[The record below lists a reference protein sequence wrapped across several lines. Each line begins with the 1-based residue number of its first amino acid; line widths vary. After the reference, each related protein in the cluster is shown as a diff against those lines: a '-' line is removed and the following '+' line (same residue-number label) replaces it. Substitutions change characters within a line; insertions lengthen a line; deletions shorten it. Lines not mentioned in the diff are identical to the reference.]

1 MELQAR
7 LLMAL
12 AALSGLMAV
21 AFGAFGAH
29 GVADA
34 QAKAW
39 LQTGAHYQI
48 VHALA
53 AFVAVTV
60 WRMGAGSALLPGWL
74 FLAGGLVFALTL
86 YLMGLG
92 GPRWLGA
99 VTPVGGVLMIVGW
112 AVLAWSA
119 FFGARGTLV

>member
-21 AFGAFGAH
+21 AFGAFAAH
-29 GVADA
+29 GVSDP
-34 QAKAW
+34 QARAW
-39 LQTGAHYQI
+39 LQTGGHYQL

-53 AFVAVTV
+53 VFAALMV
-60 WRMGAGSALLPGWL
+60 WRVGASGGLTAGWL
-74 FLAGGLVFALTL
+74 FLAGGFVFALTL

-99 VTPVGGVLMIVGW
+99 VTPIGGVLMIVGW
-112 AVLAWSA
+112 AVLAWAA
-119 FFGARGTLV
+119 FFGTRGTLV

>member
-29 GVADA
+29 GVSDP

-53 AFVAVTV
+53 AFAAIMV
-60 WRMGAGSALLPGWL
+60 WRIGAGAGLAAGWL
-74 FLAGGLVFALTL
+74 FLAGGFVFAVTL

-99 VTPVGGVLMIVGW
+99 VTPVGGALMIAGW
-112 AVLAWSA
+112 AVLAWA
-119 FFGARGTLV
+119 ALFGTRGTLV